1 MDELAY
7 IKKLAGVKEYKGYT
21 EYQIDENP
29 SITAAGIKKKEK
41 KLGLRPGDPDWIKL
55 WFSKPYMTGAV
66 QFRGRKKWKYF

>member
-7 IKKLAGVKEYKGYT
+7 IKKLAGVNEYKGYT

-41 KLGLRPGDPDWIKL
+41 NLGRRPGDPDWFKL

-66 QFRGRKKWKYF
+66 QFRGRKK